1 MAFLTTKSIL
11 DATQTLIADQTA
23 AYRAKMLT
31 WLNLAMQTVINQPR
45 EWEFLKKTAPL
56 PVTSNV
62 ITLPADYADFE
73 SLTVGDYFF
82 TRADQLTD
90 SEAFESVESAG
101 EIPEG
106 FTINEQAGT
115 ITIVPATEETTVT
128 LAYKGTMPAADYA
141 DDTTATIFP
150 QEFKPL
156 FVRILKTVSN
166 EVDVE
171 DQYTVSLQLSSAD
184 LKTMKALD
192 NKRKALP
199 KPSSHGY
206 IRGRN

>member
-1 MAFLTTKSIL
+1 MAFLATKSIL
-11 DATQTLIADQTA
+11 DATQTLIADQSA
-23 AYRAKMLT
+23 AYRLKMLT
-31 WLNLAMQTVINQPR
+31 WLNLAMQTVVNQPR
-45 EWEFLKKTAPL
+45 DWEFLKKTASL
-56 PVTSNV
+56 PVTSNA

-82 TRADQLTD
+82 TTADQLTGA
-90 SEAFESVESAG
+90 EAFESVESAG
-101 EIPEG
+101 FVIDEK
-106 FTINEQAGT
+106 AGT
-115 ITIVPATEETTVT
+115 ITILPATEETTVT

-156 FVRILKTVSN
+156 FVRILKTISN

-171 DQYTVSLQLSSAD
+171 DQYTVSLQLSDTD
-184 LKTMKALD
+184 LRTMKALD